1 MQSLLLFCHP
11 ILGED
16 VQDALWTGGILYAGR
31 NHANTWFLS
40 LYFFFITA
48 TACSQVTF
56 LASGPSTSR
65 TSYGFSGQV
74 FYITSLV
81 PDPQQV
87 MVRCHDLSLSVAHR
101 SQGCWAHAWCIA
113 RYFLCDFEHA
123 LSTTFC
129 IEPSNAATE
138 SYPSSTSTRWS
149 YMNCR
154 QGASIHT
161 KGTWSQ
167 NYDCLHAKI
176 RFCCCG
182 SPNAIRPIHLL
193 INWFQG
199 SVRNPCK
206 RLRNARSLTQLREID
221 DDPPS
226 VQQRRPGDEWSRCQ
240 TLKASVVLELH
251 VIFNLYI
258 REYCI
263 LLFFKTGRVLNILLF
278 F

>member
-1 MQSLLLFCHP
+1 MQHW
-11 ILGED
+11 IL
-16 VQDALWTGGILYAGR
+16 
-31 NHANTWFLS
+31 
-40 LYFFFITA
+40 
-48 TACSQVTF
+48 
-56 LASGPSTSR
+56 
-65 TSYGFSGQV
+65 
-74 FYITSLV
+74 
-81 PDPQQV
+81 
-87 MVRCHDLSLSVAHR
+87 
-101 SQGCWAHAWCIA
+101 
-113 RYFLCDFEHA
+113 
-123 LSTTFC
+123 
-129 IEPSNAATE
+129 
-138 SYPSSTSTRWS
+138 YPSSTSTRWS

-154 QGASIHT
+154 QGGSIHT

-167 NYDCLHAKI
+167 NYDCLHARI

-182 SPNAIRPIHLL
+182 SPNAIRPVHLL

-226 VQQRRPGDEWSRCQ
+226 VQLRRPGDEWSRCQ

-263 LLFFKTGRVLNILLF
+263 LLFWKLVECWTFYCFSKGSQAPNVRIGFWRISRRAAMQAWTPVMDEASVTV
-278 F
+278 

>member
-87 MVRCHDLSLSVAHR
+87 MVRCHDLSLSLSSSSLSRLLGTCMMYHE
-101 SQGCWAHAWCIA
+101 I
-113 RYFLCDFEHA
+113 FLCDFEHA
-123 LSTTFC
+123 LSTTFVFNHPMQPLNL
-129 IEPSNAATE
+129 ILVAQA
-138 SYPSSTSTRWS
+138 
-149 YMNCR
+149 
-154 QGASIHT
+154 QGDHT
-161 KGTWSQ
+161 
-167 NYDCLHAKI
+167 
-176 RFCCCG
+176 
-182 SPNAIRPIHLL
+182 
-193 INWFQG
+193 
-199 SVRNPCK
+199 
-206 RLRNARSLTQLREID
+206 
-221 DDPPS
+221 
-226 VQQRRPGDEWSRCQ
+226 
-240 TLKASVVLELH
+240 
-251 VIFNLYI
+251 
-258 REYCI
+258 
-263 LLFFKTGRVLNILLF
+263 
-278 F
+278 